1 VEEVQLEV
9 HQEVKEREDLA
20 VVEMRVA
27 LMEFQEFQ
35 EHLIQAGVEVEL
47 LMLVVQVQKIYPQVE
62 QAVQEL
68 L

>member
-62 QAVQEL
+62 QVDQE
-68 L
+68 